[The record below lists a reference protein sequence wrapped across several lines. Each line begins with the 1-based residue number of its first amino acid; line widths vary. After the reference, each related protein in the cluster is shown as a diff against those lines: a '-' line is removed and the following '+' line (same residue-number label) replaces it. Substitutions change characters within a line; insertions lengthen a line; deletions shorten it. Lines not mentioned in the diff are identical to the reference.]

1 MAESNPTVEP
11 NERWIEMCACDGP
24 KEIRYSS
31 ASIMSEQKKVPKG
44 ISVGIHGPPPITAL
58 RYVHMDGRQRGRKA
72 MCAGSSAPDDA
83 RTLSAAT
90 AY

>member
-44 ISVGIHGPPPITAL
+44 ISVGIHGPPPHYGTTVCSHGWAST
-58 RYVHMDGRQRGRKA
+58 RPESDVCRKQR
-72 MCAGSSAPDDA
+72 A
-83 RTLSAAT
+83 R
-90 AY
+90 